1 MLRTLTDLDR
11 FLFYAVNRD
20 TKNIIFDFVMP
31 ILSWRYLWI
40 PFLVII
46 FLFIIRGS
54 ARTRWGLF
62 ILLLVF
68 AAGDSFNSRVL
79 KSVFD
84 RSRPYTVLGQVH
96 VYSSHWQLTP
106 ATPPKSP
113 EITRSFPSS
122 HAVNAAGAALVLA
135 YFFTHLWPLAASLAV
150 LICYSR
156 IYVGAHYPLDILA
169 GAIVGLLLA
178 LLVLLI
184 QDRLVKKLH
193 GRYFWVAKIS
203 NP

>member
-40 PFLVII
+40 LFLVII

-84 RSRPYTVLGQVH
+84 RPRPHTVLGQVH
-96 VYSSHWQLTP
+96 VYSNHWRLTP
-106 ATPPKSP
+106 AKPPKNAP
-113 EITRSFPSS
+113 GERSR
-122 HAVNAAGAALVLA
+122 V
-135 YFFTHLWPLAASLAV
+135 
-150 LICYSR
+150 
-156 IYVGAHYPLDILA
+156 VGRGYHPPAF
-169 GAIVGLLLA
+169 
-178 LLVLLI
+178 
-184 QDRLVKKLH
+184 RL
-193 GRYFWVAKIS
+193 RPARTEREPPRES
-203 NP
+203 

>member
-1 MLRTLTDLDR
+1 MIQMLTDLDR

-31 ILSWRYLWI
+31 ILSWRYLWV

-68 AAGDSFNSRVL
+68 AVGDSFNSRAL
-79 KSVFD
+79 KPMFD
-84 RSRPYTVLGQVH
+84 RPRPYAVLGQVH
-96 VYSSHWQLTP
+96 VYSNHWRLTP

-113 EITRSFPSS
+113 GITWSFPST
-122 HAVNAAGAALVLA
+122 HAVNAVGAAVVLTF
-135 YFFTHLWPLAASLAV
+135 FFTPFWPLAASLAV

-156 IYVGAHYPLDILA
+156 VYVGVHYPLDVLA

-178 LLVLLI
+178 SLVLLI
-184 QDRLVKKLH
+184 QDRLVKKLR

>member
-1 MLRTLTDLDR
+1 
-11 FLFYAVNRD
+11 
-20 TKNIIFDFVMP
+20 
-31 ILSWRYLWI
+31 
-40 PFLVII
+40 
-46 FLFIIRGS
+46 
-54 ARTRWGLF
+54 
-62 ILLLVF
+62 
-68 AAGDSFNSRVL
+68 
-79 KSVFD
+79 
-84 RSRPYTVLGQVH
+84 
-96 VYSSHWQLTP
+96 
-106 ATPPKSP
+106 
-113 EITRSFPSS
+113 
-122 HAVNAAGAALVLA
+122 VNAAGAALVLV
-135 YFFTHLWPLAASLAV
+135 YFFTYLWPLAASLAV

>member
-31 ILSWRYLWI
+31 ILSWRYLWV
-40 PFLVII
+40 PFLIII
-46 FLFIIRGS
+46 FSFIIRGS

-113 EITRSFPSS
+113 ENTRSFPSS
-122 HAVNAAGAALVLA
+122 HAVNAAGAALVLV
-135 YFFTHLWPLAASLAV
+135 YFFTYLWPLAASLAV

-184 QDRLVKKLH
+184 QDRLVKKLR